1 MGTKYFCCFHAYR
14 EKLATLSDEQLG
26 RVFRAA
32 MLYAETGKLSELPQ
46 IETLAFNFI
55 RYDID
60 RTCEEYE
67 RKCATNRAN
76 ASHRNRSQATAND
89 GDQAVA
95 AEDNE
100 KVKEE
105 KNQIKTNKRGATSPP
120 TRTQQPTLDEIKEY
134 CRERQS
140 TVSAEAFFDFY
151 TANGWKQGQGKPI
164 KDWRAAV
171 RTWERRD
178 RESGKRFV
186 PTENTDEVILPF

>member
-1 MGTKYFCCFHAYR
+1 MSMLT
-14 EKLATLSDEQLG
+14 DEQFG
-26 RVFRAA
+26 RVIRSA
-32 MLYAETGKLSELPQ
+32 MLFAETGEVPSLEPMEELAFGFLRFD
-46 IETLAFNFI
+46 IETS
-55 RYDID
+55 RRKYDE
-60 RTCEEYE
+60 RCE
-67 RKCATNRAN
+67 KNRAN
-76 ASHRNRSQATAND
+76 IRKRYEIKPSNTSVYET
-89 GDQAVA
+89 
-95 AEDNE
+95 NE
-100 KVKEE
+100 TEAKAKAKAKDEIE
-105 KNQIKTNKRGATSPP
+105 CERDKPSPRCTPP
-120 TRTQQPTLDEIKEY
+120 TLADVQEY